1 MIRYLFLFL
10 PMYLS
15 AQSIPDYLSVPFPT
29 ELTVDKQGNKTAW
42 VFNEAGSRNVYF
54 AESPSYKSIKLTHF
68 KGDDGIEISN
78 LSFSPDGTK
87 LLFVRGNPVNKSGLA
102 ANPAQLQEPTDKH
115 IYILNLE
122 DKSEMKV
129 AKGSDPAWAPNSSN
143 FSFILNNQVHLA
155 TFQSSGYVVNPYF
168 KVMGSVSQ
176 LRFSPNGK
184 WLAFRLQKGMHA
196 YIGIYDLESKKIF
209 FPDPSADRDTDPVWH
224 PAENKLA
231 FIRIAP
237 IRFNLPFSPK
247 RESYPWQIRV

>member
-54 AESPSYKSIKLTHF
+54 AESPSYKSIKLTNF

-87 LLFVRGNPVNKSGLA
+87 LLFVRGNPINKSGLA

-115 IYILNLE
+115 IYIL
-122 DKSEMKV
+122 
-129 AKGSDPAWAPNSSN
+129 
-143 FSFILNNQVHLA
+143 
-155 TFQSSGYVVNPYF
+155 
-168 KVMGSVSQ
+168 
-176 LRFSPNGK
+176 
-184 WLAFRLQKGMHA
+184 
-196 YIGIYDLESKKIF
+196 
-209 FPDPSADRDTDPVWH
+209 
-224 PAENKLA
+224 
-231 FIRIAP
+231 
-237 IRFNLPFSPK
+237 
-247 RESYPWQIRV
+247 